1 LTAAT
6 PALASL
12 LAFAAS
18 GPQPARLAVPIAS
31 RLRTALACAALALLC
46 AGAGACSRF
55 VILHDPLTAEEHN
68 DLGVVYQAAGKP
80 ELARR
85 AYRRALSKKPDFVV
99 ARVNLGNLD
108 AAAERWNAA
117 ERSYRR
123 ALRDAPDDAH
133 ALNNLAWVLYRRGGD
148 LDEAERLS
156 RRALTMAGASDT
168 TFTRTLDAILE
179 ARARTR

>member
-1 LTAAT
+1 M
-6 PALASL
+6 
-12 LAFAAS
+12 S
-18 GPQPARLAVPIAS
+18 GPVAVRVHRPLAR

-46 AGAGACSRF
+46 AGAGGCSRF

-68 DLGVVYQAAGKP
+68 DLGVAYQAAGKP

-85 AYRRALSKKPDFVV
+85 AYRRALGKKPDFVV

-108 AAAERWNAA
+108 AAAERWRAA

-148 LDEAERLS
+148 LGEAERLA
-156 RRALTMAGASDT
+156 RRAMAVAGASDT
-168 TFTRTLDAILE
+168 TVTHTLDAILE